1 MLTHPASRTG
11 VDLDRLAAAC
21 ADLDPHDGPE
31 ALIAC
36 LQASLPG
43 LTFRLALTDPD
54 WYRLGGLLDAEG
66 RRLARSLEDWVEAE
80 SGGDV
85 MTLLARHGGSGLLA
99 TSLTGK
105 TRFLIADTGEGSL
118 DFAQV
123 EVEEVQEK
131 VDRELLPAGWMPE
144 TIEDVLDPMSYTPL
158 ADNPLADNPLGPP
171 HYIFKDLTFFSEVGG
186 ELISDYT
193 GDQRFRRF
201 LEEWEGS
208 SAGRTIPLR
217 ERWVITRA
225 PALDCQGTHHREVR
239 PLSTRPEL
247 ARRMTELARTA
258 QAEGTGIALPTSLAN
273 QLQAIDR
280 DAGHH
285 LAWYFLAVATGQVP
299 DPLMEALCRAHVA
312 ASRDG
317 APGFLAETDRA
328 VLERWIEEPYH
339 F

>member
-1 MLTHPASRTG
+1 MLTHSASRSG
-11 VDLDRLAAAC
+11 VDLERLTAAC
-21 ADLDPHDGPE
+21 ADLDPQDGPE

-36 LQASLPG
+36 LGESLPG
-43 LTFRLALTDPD
+43 LSFRLALTDPD

-85 MTLLARHGGSGLLA
+85 MTLLARHGGSGLMA
-99 TSLTGK
+99 TSLNGK

-118 DFAQV
+118 DFVQV
-123 EVEEVQEK
+123 EVEEVQERI
-131 VDRELLPAGWMPE
+131 DRELLPAGWMPE
-144 TIEDVLDPMSYTPL
+144 TIEDVLDPMTYTPL
-158 ADNPLADNPLGPP
+158 AHSALGPP
-171 HYIFKDLTFFSEVGG
+171 RYIFKAITFFSEVGV
-186 ELISDYT
+186 ELISEYT

-217 ERWVITRA
+217 ERWVITQA
-225 PALDCQGTHHREVR
+225 PSVDCQGTHHSEVR

-247 ARRMTELARTA
+247 ARRVAELAREA
-258 QAEGTGIALPTSLAN
+258 IAAAPEVALPVSLAN
-273 QLQAIDR
+273 QLHAIDR
-280 DAGHH
+280 AAGHH
-285 LAWYFLAVATGQVP
+285 LAWYFLAVATGQLP
-299 DPLMEALCRAHVA
+299 DRLMEALCRAHVE

-317 APGFLAETDRA
+317 APGFLAESDRA